1 MSYRIRPDRPLDDE
15 VQRVAAHQLGKAM
28 AVLTDRPQGLHEAV
42 HAARKNIKRVRGLY
56 RLIAPRA
63 REFQQ
68 QENDRLRDMAR
79 TLSGVRDATAPLSAG
94 DCDVRG
100 RASRTR
106 SRHRGPDNPA

>member
-63 REFQQ
+63 RI
-68 QENDRLRDMAR
+68 
-79 TLSGVRDATAPLSAG
+79 SAAG
-94 DCDVRG
+94 E
-100 RASRTR
+100 
-106 SRHRGPDNPA
+106 

>member
-56 RLIAPRA
+56 RLIAPA
-63 REFQQ
+63 RGNFSS
-68 QENDRLRDMAR
+68 RRIAGFGTWR
-79 TLSGVRDATAPLSAG
+79 VRSQACVTP
-94 DCDVRG
+94 R
-100 RASRTR
+100 R
-106 SRHRGPDNPA
+106 